1 MIQFRDGLH
10 SLCSIYRPKE
20 ISECPKIAQNK
31 TLDSLQMNNVK
42 MVLTIVSQIALN
54 KITDSVIR
62 LLLVLRLYNISL
74 VDRAPLLFR

>member
-1 MIQFRDGLH
+1 MSVLK
-10 SLCSIYRPKE
+10 S
-20 ISECPKIAQNK
+20 PKIRHWLMSAFGQK
-31 TLDSLQMNNVK
+31 QTLDSLQMNNVK